1 MVKFLN
7 SVRKAMEGQEDALR
21 AVLEAAYLAIAKY
34 QETRGE
40 LEEKE
45 LRWAIAE
52 ASSYCAQLKPLIP
65 VYKRR
70 YFDIIDS
77 ADQIGLL
84 ARDLIMTFDRAIYE
98 LHTRMERSQEE
109 RDSLG
114 PWSKQVLEILDGR
127 RSLPCDLVPALGQH
141 EGEANFITSG
151 HTVVGGRRVGPV
163 RVIQRDNDWASVKP
177 GEIVACSMTSPD
189 VVMVV
194 ERIVGLITEQG
205 GLVCH
210 AAILA
215 REFNIPC
222 VVGCGSFLSELQ
234 SGQMVTLDA
243 STGILLSQSE

>member
-1 MVKFLN
+1 MN
-7 SVRKAMEGQEDALR
+7 SVRKAIEGQEDALR

-34 QETRGE
+34 QKTRNE
-40 LEEKE
+40 LDEKE
-45 LRWAIAE
+45 MRRTIAE
-52 ASSYCAQLKPLIP
+52 ASSYCSQFKPLIP
-65 VYKRR
+65 AYKRR

-77 ADQIGLL
+77 ADQIGLS

-114 PWSKQVLEILDGR
+114 PWSKRVLEILDGR
-127 RSLPCDLVPALGQH
+127 RSLPCDPAPVLVQH
-141 EGEANFITSG
+141 EGKANFITSG
-151 HTVVGGRRVGPV
+151 CTVVGGRRVGPV
-163 RVIQRDNDWASVKP
+163 RVIRRDNDWASVKP
-177 GEIVACSMTSPD
+177 GEIVACSMTSPE
-189 VVMVV
+189 VVTVV
-194 ERIVGLITEQG
+194 DRIVGLIIEQG

-222 VVGCGSFLSELQ
+222 VVGCGSFLSEIQ